1 MICPDCGGE
10 DEGCLRCNGSG
21 TVCDVC
27 GEATEAGLDLCKW
40 CEGLPPEEPP
50 TSLVFD

>member
-1 MICPDCGGE
+1 MICPDCSSE
-10 DEGCLRCNGSG
+10 DPDCLRCDGTGS
-21 TVCDVC
+21 VCDVC
-27 GEATEAGLDLCKW
+27 GEPVSEADLCAW